1 MDTRKF
7 KNFLAQIFFPN
18 SFTCDICGVETFKT
32 NLCPD
37 CAKTVEFIGE
47 TCCPVCGR
55 KTVRP
60 EICLEC
66 KEKPPLFKKAVSAF
80 VYENGGIILVK
91 KFKNNNGYLKEY
103 FADLLSQKIKNLPA
117 ADCIVYVPMTKKAQ
131 RARGYNQGELLAYS
145 LSKRINIPVIKNALK
160 KTKETDQQKLLGKQE
175 RQKNISGCFSVEK
188 PEEIK
193 GKNVLLADDVMTTG
207 VTAEEITKV
216 LLSAGAANVY
226 TAAVASVEYK
236 IVKTE
241 NASDIKNKKDVPH
254 SRA

>member
-193 GKNVLLADDVMTTG
+193 GKTVLLIDDIFTTG
-207 VTAEEITKV
+207 TTVNECSKV
-216 LLSAGAANVY
+216 LYESGAKRELFFSL
-226 TAAVASVEYK
+226 AVVESV
-236 IVKTE
+236 
-241 NASDIKNKKDVPH
+241 
-254 SRA
+254 